1 MEKELKKLHLAKCI
15 KKMSEIE
22 LRQFANY
29 EVYKSVVSRIKD
41 DIALAYSDNTI
52 SMKTIN
58 DVTIFRGL
66 SENEILAILG

>member
-1 MEKELKKLHLAKCI
+1 
-15 KKMSEIE
+15 MSEIE
-22 LRQFANY
+22 MRQFANY
-29 EVYKSVVSRIKD
+29 EIYKSVVSRIKD
-41 DIALAYSDNTI
+41 DIALANSDNTI

>member
-1 MEKELKKLHLAKCI
+1 MDKELKKLHLAKCI
-15 KKMSEIE
+15 YKMSEIE
-22 LRQFANY
+22 MRQFANY
-29 EVYKSVVSRIKD
+29 EIYKSVVSRIKD
-41 DIALAYSDNTI
+41 DIALANSDNTI

>member
-1 MEKELKKLHLAKCI
+1 MDKELKKLHLAKCI

-41 DIALAYSDNTI
+41 DIALANSDNTI

-66 SENEILAILG
+66 SENEILEILG

>member
-1 MEKELKKLHLAKCI
+1 MDNELKKLHLAKCI

-22 LRQFANY
+22 IRQFANY

-41 DIALAYSDNTI
+41 DIALAHSDNTI

-66 SENEILAILG
+66 SENEILEILG

>member
-1 MEKELKKLHLAKCI
+1 MDKELKKLHLAKCI

-29 EVYKSVVSRIKD
+29 EIYKSVVSRIKD
-41 DIALAYSDNTI
+41 DIALANSDNTI
-52 SMKTIN
+52 SMKSIN

-66 SENEILAILG
+66 SENEILEILG